1 MEAALAPNTIRS
13 LEFQSST
20 EAALT
25 ADLIRHSKSES
36 CGGCTG
42 RRLDQEFEILI
53 IREGFASSGFDHFNH
68 LGAALAGQL
77 DQELEISIIHGG
89 CASHQL
95 DQAPEIST
103 I

>member
-13 LEFQSST
+13 LEFQSPA
-20 EAALT
+20 EASLT

-42 RRLDQEFEILI
+42 SRLDQKFEVLI
-53 IREGFASSGFDHFNH
+53 IRDGFASSGLAHFNH
-68 LGAALAGQL
+68 LGATLAGQL
-77 DQELEISIIHGG
+77 DQELEISVIPGG

-95 DQAPEIST
+95 DQAPEIS
-103 I
+103 II